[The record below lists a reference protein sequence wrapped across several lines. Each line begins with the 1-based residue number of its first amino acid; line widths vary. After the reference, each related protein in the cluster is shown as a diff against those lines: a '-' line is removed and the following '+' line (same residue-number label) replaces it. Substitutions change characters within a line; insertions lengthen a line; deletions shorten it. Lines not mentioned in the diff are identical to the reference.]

1 MWKWKE
7 VVKEGSEGGSEGG
20 WKSGGEGGGEGVGE
34 SVGEGCVEVSL
45 LNLYWK
51 WAWQIDSSYRSK
63 WSFPSKKFGWFVNL
77 FPPQFSNNLRR
88 FIEWRGVIN

>member
-7 VVKEGSEGGSEGG
+7 VVKERSEGGGEGG

-51 WAWQIDSSYRSK
+51 GAWQIDSS
-63 WSFPSKKFGWFVNL
+63 
-77 FPPQFSNNLRR
+77 
-88 FIEWRGVIN
+88 